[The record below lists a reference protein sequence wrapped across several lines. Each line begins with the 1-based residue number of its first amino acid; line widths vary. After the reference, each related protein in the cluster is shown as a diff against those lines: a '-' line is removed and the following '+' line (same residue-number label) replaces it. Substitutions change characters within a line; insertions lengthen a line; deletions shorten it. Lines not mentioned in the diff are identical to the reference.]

1 MLHKGVDQILDISQT
16 TRAKSRLKGGS
27 QEKSLG
33 RRELK
38 VGSGRFGSSVVWIPP
53 PPPLPLC
60 DYALFNDFQ
69 LFLSDHLTIR
79 LIPYGLCV
87 YYPT

>member
-38 VGSGRFGSSVVWIPP
+38 VGSGRFGCSVSP
-53 PPPLPLC
+53 PLC
-60 DYALFNDFQ
+60 DYAIFNDFQ

>member
-1 MLHKGVDQILDISQT
+1 MRNGV
-16 TRAKSRLKGGS
+16 KSDEG
-27 QEKSLG
+27 
-33 RRELK
+33 K
-38 VGSGRFGSSVVWIPP
+38 VFFVFVSIMMYFNNYKPPPYTP

>member
-38 VGSGRFGSSVVWIPP
+38 VESGRFGSAVT
-53 PPPLPLC
+53 PPLPLC